1 MMKYTDNLLMLAAG
15 YSLYTL
21 TVIFSTQYLS
31 GFNQLIPDIF
41 AHSTSISI
49 GKTFHQAIGSI
60 ITGMLLVR
68 FRAKPVLIAFF
79 IAIVVNIESYVLLF
93 TKESLKSLVE
103 YYIANP
109 SAILLFL
116 KPLIIL
122 PVITY
127 VVSLFKRTD
136 IASDEYLE
144 N

>member
-31 GFNQLIPDIF
+31 GISQLIPDIF
-41 AHSTSISI
+41 THATSISL
-49 GKTFHQAIGSI
+49 GKTFHQVIGSI
-60 ITGMLLVR
+60 MTGMLLVR
-68 FRAKPVLIAFF
+68 FRAKPVLVAFF
-79 IAIVVNIESYVLLF
+79 IAIVVNIESYILLF
-93 TKESLKSLVE
+93 TKEELKNLVD
-103 YYIANP
+103 YYLANP
-109 SAILLFL
+109 STILLFM

-136 IASDEYLE
+136 IASDEDLD